1 MQLESHLTNRERGGV
16 MSTEIE
22 IKKMARESFIG
33 IYEKDGYSALKTA
46 VQDFI
51 ARKTFKGMDPNVR
64 NILKGECAEILI
76 TARIKDMQENTDV
89 ETFSVKG
96 LCFTKLGS
104 DYTTELDLTLFTP
117 RRIYLFECKSY
128 NGKKTLTREGYLKGR
143 FSEIDVYAQSKLHAE
158 FLWSRI
164 GQCHIGKVNKSDPAF
179 QMILMDVSDGVCE
192 DLREP
197 KYRRVLQYLNVDTLD
212 NWFRGVEKEIQ
223 TGTAQWD
230 IMRLYD
236 VVGELHKN
244 SAKMFQKHLAQ
255 NGGK

>member
-1 MQLESHLTNRERGGV
+1 
-16 MSTEIE
+16 
-22 IKKMARESFIG
+22 
-33 IYEKDGYSALKTA
+33 
-46 VQDFI
+46 
-51 ARKTFKGMDPNVR
+51 
-64 NILKGECAEILI
+64 
-76 TARIKDMQENTDV
+76 
-89 ETFSVKG
+89 
-96 LCFTKLGS
+96 
-104 DYTTELDLTLFTP
+104 
-117 RRIYLFECKSY
+117 
-128 NGKKTLTREGYLKGR
+128 
-143 FSEIDVYAQSKLHAE
+143 
-158 FLWSRI
+158 
-164 GQCHIGKVNKSDPAF
+164 
-179 QMILMDVSDGVCE
+179 MILMDVSDGVCE